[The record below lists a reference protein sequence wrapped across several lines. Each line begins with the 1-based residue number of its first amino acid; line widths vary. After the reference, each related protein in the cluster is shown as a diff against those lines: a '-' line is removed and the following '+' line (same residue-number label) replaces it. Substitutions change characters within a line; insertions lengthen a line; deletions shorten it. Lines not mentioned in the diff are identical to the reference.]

1 MTNTTLEKM
10 QEIEQAAE
18 DVLASYKDQIK
29 LLRDE
34 QTARLEELSL
44 VYDKETEI
52 AVQSLAKKK
61 EEEIKKLEQDLELTV
76 QKNQTKVE
84 ATLTDK
90 KADLARAI
98 VEKVVEAYGH

>member
-18 DVLASYKDQIK
+18 DVLASYEDQIK
-29 LLRDE
+29 SLRDE